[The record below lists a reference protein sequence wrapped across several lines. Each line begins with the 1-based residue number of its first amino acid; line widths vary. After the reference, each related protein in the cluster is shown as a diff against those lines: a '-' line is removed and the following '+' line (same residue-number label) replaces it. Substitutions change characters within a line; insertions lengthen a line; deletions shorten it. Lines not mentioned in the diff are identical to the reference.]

1 MWGRWGELNTALH
14 GLLYRHADQPRTAAI
29 VASLLQN
36 ADRYTRM
43 HISFTQGRS
52 RAEREHAEI
61 VKLCRKGDVE
71 GACKLLEEHIRN
83 AGAQLTDVIRRR
95 ETPPASD
102 TKKKRA

>member
-1 MWGRWGELNTALH
+1 MGRWGELNTALH
-14 GLLYRHADQPRTAAI
+14 SLLYRHADQPRTAAI

-61 VKLCRKGDVE
+61 VKLCRKGDVK
-71 GACKLLEEHIRN
+71 GACRVLEDHIRN
-83 AGAQLTDVIRRR
+83 AGVQLGAVIRRR
-95 ETPPASD
+95 ETPPQNTA
-102 TKKKRA
+102 KK